1 MHNERSTESATVW
14 QAAQR
19 RRTEDLAMWLGSKQA
34 GKAPRAGIAGSRP
47 RLALARGMTM
57 AVIAF
62 AAIVSVSA
70 VVQAERPVHVA
81 IRPTGPMPAV
91 NVP

>member
-1 MHNERSTESATVW
+1 
-14 QAAQR
+14 
-19 RRTEDLAMWLGSKQA
+19 
-34 GKAPRAGIAGSRP
+34 
-47 RLALARGMTM
+47 MTM